1 MMKIVSLVLS
11 IGIILGA
18 PAFADDM
25 KTDEILKNP
34 AMAGMPTDSM
44 QDGKGKDAM
53 MKKPMAKKG
62 DNKAMMKE
70 HMAKEGMAKDDIG
83 KVMN

>member
-1 MMKIVSLVLS
+1 MKIASLILS

-25 KTDEILKNP
+25 KKDEMRKNP
-34 AMAGMPTDSM
+34 EMAGMPKDSM

-53 MKKPMAKKG
+53 MK
-62 DNKAMMKE
+62 E
-70 HMAKEGMAKDDIG
+70 HMAKEGLG
-83 KVMN
+83 KGMK